1 MMIEIKGIGLPN
13 RGAELMLL
21 AVIQEFEK
29 RGVESDFVVEPLGD
43 YKTRVKY
50 NLFQK
55 SRFFGKGYN
64 FGWPFSLLPKVIR
77 DKYGIVNKNEID
89 LVIDASGFAY
99 GDKWGKKLIQDRLG
113 KEIDYFNT
121 KGVKVIL
128 LPQAFGSFNDKAVA
142 NATANIICKSDLVI
156 ARDQTSYDFVKQLGT
171 FSQLQSF
178 PDFTNLVKPV
188 ICTKY
193 DSLKDRACIIPN
205 FQMMRR
211 GNVGG
216 EYKTVLANS
225 LKYLIENGHNPYLL
239 IHEGPRDLALANEI
253 NDLLPIP
260 VEIIDP
266 QDALDIKSIISRSSI
281 VIGSRFHGLVSAL
294 STGIP
299 VIAMGWSHKYE
310 MLLNDYDVSE
320 LLVEVKEEFII
331 ELVEKLTN
339 DQDYRASTLAKI
351 NMSSAKQKKLTE
363 KMWDSVF
370 SAIQ

>member
-1 MMIEIKGIGLPN
+1 MMTEIKGIGLPN

-43 YKTRVKY
+43 YKTRANY

-77 DKYGIVNKNEID
+77 GKFGIVNKNEID

-99 GDKWGKKLIQDRLG
+99 GDKWGQKLINDRLG
-113 KEIDYFNT
+113 KEIDFFNA

-142 NATANIICKSDLVI
+142 DATANIIKKSDLVI
-156 ARDQTSYDFVKQLGT
+156 ARDETSHEFVKQLGE
-171 FSQLQSF
+171 FSQLQLF
-178 PDFTNLVKPV
+178 PDFTNLVKPL
-188 ICTKY
+188 IRSKY
-193 DSLKDRACIIPN
+193 ETLQGRACVIPN

-225 LKYLIENGHNPYLL
+225 LKYLVDNGHNPYLL

-253 NDLLPIP
+253 NSLLSNP
-260 VEIIDP
+260 VDVIDP
-266 QDALDIKSIISRSSI
+266 QDALDIKSIISRATI

-294 STGIP
+294 STGVP

-310 MLLNDYDVSE
+310 MLLKDYDVSE
-320 LLVEVKEEFII
+320 LLVEVNEAAII
-331 ELVEKLTN
+331 ELVDKLTN
-339 DQDYRASTLAKI
+339 DQGYRTSTLDKI

-363 KMWDSVF
+363 TMWDSVF
-370 SAIQ
+370 SVIK